1 MPSNGTQAW
10 FARESLVPAFRL
22 LLVSFLGLYFELTL
36 IRWIPTQV
44 RLLAYF
50 TNFVLIAA
58 LLGLGLGMLLAVRKL
73 RLVTFFP
80 MALLVLTGLVLIL
93 ARHNLVLPLVTQG
106 EFMWGYVQY
115 LPGAGWFSYLVLVGF
130 FILMVGVFA
139 FIGQEVGRT
148 LRAFPP
154 LTAYAINIFASL

>member
-1 MPSNGTQAW
+1 MSTTGRWRTGPLTAGPAV
-10 FARESLVPAFRL
+10 RLV
-22 LLVSFLGLYFELTL
+22 LVSFLGLYFELTL

-73 RLVTFFP
+73 QLVTFFP

-106 EFMWGYVQY
+106 
-115 LPGAGWFSYLVLVGF
+115 
-130 FILMVGVFA
+130 
-139 FIGQEVGRT
+139 
-148 LRAFPP
+148 
-154 LTAYAINIFASL
+154 